1 MFLVLENT
9 AKVREH
15 LPLYTCTVGEDFA
28 QRPARRPNGAPFH
41 HIFFI
46 EKGAGRFVTA
56 SGEVVLEAG
65 SAVFMQKGFPISYE
79 GVTEDFR
86 TGWVT
91 FDGTGAEGLLQYF
104 AAEPFSHQGGSALVE
119 LCRACVRA
127 AKRGQAP
134 EVLAGHLYSLVT
146 AYFTEL
152 RAKRQSPIPELA
164 KAYMEEHY
172 TGDLSVEDV
181 AAAAGV
187 SASLL
192 YRLFRE
198 EGSTPLAYLRS
209 VRLRRAKQYL
219 LENPKMSIGEIAAQC
234 GFESET
240 YFFPFFKKKM
250 GITPAEYRKR
260 AK

>member
-1 MFLVLENT
+1 MFLALENT
-9 AKVREH
+9 ARVREH
-15 LPLYTCTVGEDFA
+15 LPLYICTVGEDFT
-28 QRPARRPNGAPFH
+28 QRPAHRPKGAPFH

-65 SAVFMQKGFPISYE
+65 RAVFMQKGFPISYE

-104 AAEPFSHQGGSALVE
+104 AAEPFSHQNGAPLAE

-146 AYFTEL
+146 AYFAEL
-152 RAKRQSPIPELA
+152 RAKRQSPVLELA
-164 KAYMEEHY
+164 KNYIEENY
-172 TGDLSVEDV
+172 AGDLAVEDV
-181 AAAAGV
+181 ASATGI

-219 LENPKMSIGEIAAQC
+219 LENPKMPIAEIAARC
-234 GFESET
+234 GFSDSA
-240 YFFPFFKKKM
+240 YFCKVFRDAEHM
-250 GITPAEYRKR
+250 TPGAYR
-260 AK
+260 AVM